1 MTTAKIPGHH
11 NVVSVWCKAYVN
23 THMHVCAHASP
34 STHHAL
40 DIPPHTA
47 TMATNTHTYS
57 HSRTLFHAHRS
68 KFTLSHTFVPH
79 SLFHTHS
86 FHIHSF
92 HLHLH
97 THSPTF
103 THSTF
108 THSTFTHSTFTHSTF
123 IHTKFTPTHTLPHY
137 AFHSHSYHIHSHTH
151 SSTLNLP
158 RHSVP
163 P

>member
-11 NVVSVWCKAYVN
+11 SVASVWCKAYVN

-47 TMATNTHTYS
+47 TMATNTYTYS

-86 FHIHSF
+86 FHIHF
-92 HLHLH
+92 ITH
-97 THSPTF
+97 TR
-103 THSTF
+103 STC
-108 THSTFTHSTFTHSTF
+108 
-123 IHTKFTPTHTLPHY
+123 TPIHTLPHSLIPHSLIPHSLILHSFIPNSLPHTLFHIH
-137 AFHSHSYHIHSHTH
+137 ASHSHSYHIHSHTH